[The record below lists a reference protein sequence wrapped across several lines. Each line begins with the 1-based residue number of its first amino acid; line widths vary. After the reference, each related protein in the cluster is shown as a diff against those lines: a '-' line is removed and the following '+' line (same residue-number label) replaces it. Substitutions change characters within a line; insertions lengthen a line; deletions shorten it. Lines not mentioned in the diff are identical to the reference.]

1 MSAPDS
7 WRERLYI
14 VIFQTD
20 TRDGRRFDSALL
32 LVILAS
38 LLVVMID
45 SIDEIHQD
53 YGDLLA
59 YIEWGFTGIF
69 LVEYLLRLYCSP
81 SRCAMPSALRPGR
94 PAGDP
99 PRLPRPALPRRPV
112 PADRPG
118 DTHAADLPRAQ
129 AAPVPEPGQ
138 FLLTAL
144 RGSKQKIIVF
154 FLTVMTLVT
163 VFWRADVR
171 GRRPGARFH
180 QHPRGIYWA
189 IVTLTTVGFGDITPK
204 TPLGRPSPAW

>member
-69 LVEYLLRLYCSP
+69 LVE
-81 SRCAMPSALRPGR
+81 
-94 PAGDP
+94 
-99 PRLPRPALPRRPV
+99 
-112 PADRPG
+112 
-118 DTHAADLPRAQ
+118 
-129 AAPVPEPGQ
+129 
-138 FLLTAL
+138 
-144 RGSKQKIIVF
+144 
-154 FLTVMTLVT
+154 
-163 VFWRADVR
+163 
-171 GRRPGARFH
+171 
-180 QHPRGIYWA
+180 
-189 IVTLTTVGFGDITPK
+189 
-204 TPLGRPSPAW
+204 

>member
-81 SRCAMPSALRPGR
+81 KRAMPSAS
-94 PAGDP
+94 
-99 PRLPRPALPRRPV
+99 
-112 PADRPG
+112 
-118 DTHAADLPRAQ
+118 
-129 AAPVPEPGQ
+129 
-138 FLLTAL
+138 TAW
-144 RGSKQKIIVF
+144 S
-154 FLTVMTLVT
+154 TC
-163 VFWRADVR
+163 WRS
-171 GRRPGARFH
+171 
-180 QHPRGIYWA
+180 
-189 IVTLTTVGFGDITPK
+189 
-204 TPLGRPSPAW
+204 SPASSPCSTPTPSTC

>member
-69 LVEYLLRLYCSP
+69 LVEY
-81 SRCAMPSALRPGR
+81 RCACTARPAAALCLQLLRPGR

-99 PRLPRPALPRRPV
+99 PGFLALLYPD
-112 PADRPG
+112 AS
-118 DTHAADLPRAQ
+118 TC
-129 AAPVPEPGQ
+129 
-138 FLLTAL
+138 
-144 RGSKQKIIVF
+144 
-154 FLTVMTLVT
+154 
-163 VFWRADVR
+163 
-171 GRRPGARFH
+171 
-180 QHPRGIYWA
+180 
-189 IVTLTTVGFGDITPK
+189 
-204 TPLGRPSPAW
+204 